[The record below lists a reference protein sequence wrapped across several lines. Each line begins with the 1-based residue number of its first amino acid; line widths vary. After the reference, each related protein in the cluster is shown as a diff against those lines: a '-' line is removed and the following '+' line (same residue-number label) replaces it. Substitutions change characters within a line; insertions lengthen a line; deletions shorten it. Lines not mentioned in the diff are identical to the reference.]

1 MLRRI
6 AISTQSLGGC
16 LTATLLLIAACAHP
30 ANTTAPKGSSGPEI
44 SSTASGSTGAGAE
57 QDRDN
62 MKINWD
68 APLPNGLVTTLA
80 RSADVGALAFTPRVP
95 KLSIEPST
103 VEVSDPATTAKAD
116 QAIAYIYHFPVG
128 AEFPNDGRVRIL
140 EYQATISQADLEEVA
155 ANLSTT
161 V

>member
-1 MLRRI
+1 
-6 AISTQSLGGC
+6 
-16 LTATLLLIAACAHP
+16 
-30 ANTTAPKGSSGPEI
+30 
-44 SSTASGSTGAGAE
+44 
-57 QDRDN
+57 
-62 MKINWD
+62 
-68 APLPNGLVTTLA
+68 
-80 RSADVGALAFTPRVP
+80 
-95 KLSIEPST
+95 